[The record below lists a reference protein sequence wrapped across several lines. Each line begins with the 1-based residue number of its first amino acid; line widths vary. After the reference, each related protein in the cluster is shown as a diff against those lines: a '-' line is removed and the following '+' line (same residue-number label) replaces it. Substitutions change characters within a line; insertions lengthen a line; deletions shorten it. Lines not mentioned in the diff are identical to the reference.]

1 MSPGDDVSAEDVAR
15 VRAVVA
21 GVARL
26 TPVLDSWTLGERA
39 GGRVVLKAE
48 NLQRAGSFKIRG
60 ATAKLAALGELPADV
75 TMATPAQIRDL
86 VDCKALPLEAMATL
100 DAVSAAAGTPIR
112 AEVERMLEATAEAL
126 AACIEGADAMQPKFG
141 E

>member
-1 MSPGDDVSAEDVAR
+1 MGVMDAMVFAGHRNDVPA
-15 VRAVVA
+15 
-21 GVARL
+21 L
-26 TPVLDSWTLGERA
+26 
-39 GGRVVLKAE
+39 
-48 NLQRAGSFKIRG
+48 
-60 ATAKLAALGELPADV
+60 LAATDV
-75 TMATPAQIRDL
+75 LCISSNYEGTPL
-86 VDCKALPLEAMATL
+86 VLFEAMATL